1 MARIIYRAA
10 NADMGARLQFEAAE
24 GEEVSPEF
32 ALAFALTD
40 LNRWLGYLIE
50 LRWPSV
56 SPHAKEEPHP

>member
-1 MARIIYRAA
+1 VSRIIYRAA

-32 ALAFALTD
+32 AAAFALAD

-50 LRWPSV
+50 LRWPLGQS
-56 SPHAKEEPHP
+56 ARKEEPHP